1 MHFWYDDMH
10 FGVYGAVSE
19 RNLIILVFMVSQQ
32 VWPFPSVLEPS
43 SSEEQHSI
51 GSEHIS
57 VFSWKQVWQHGK
69 PIHKYLQTIV
79 SICSCFFLHGGVLKI
94 CPEKGFVCGLTTFIV
109 EIRISRW
116 LCRIRVSKWTS
127 LDVACFRDAYRCW
140 TMELIY
146 LHSWKAASNGRC
158 HRHIWTSS
166 ALDFWRSTALNH
178 GGCLVSALDS
188 DRMYVQDVQAW
199 QWRCLGV
206 CCLVKTYS

>member
-1 MHFWYDDMH
+1 MN
-10 FGVYGAVSE
+10 GVWA
-19 RNLIILVFMVSQQ
+19 
-32 VWPFPSVLEPS
+32 
-43 SSEEQHSI
+43 

-69 PIHKYLQTIV
+69 PIHKYLQTVV
-79 SICSCFFLHGGVLKI
+79 SICSFFAWGVLKI

-140 TMELIY
+140 NMELIY
-146 LHSWKAASNGRC
+146 LYSWKAASNGRC

-166 ALDFWRSTALNH
+166 ALDFWRSAALNH

-188 DRMYVQDVQAW
+188 DRMYSPKMFKLGSGAVCDVWVCVAL
-199 QWRCLGV
+199 WRHTASPNTISVITCV
-206 CCLVKTYS
+206 FF